1 MDKLFVRWDKAHG
14 KWDNPPHGGMNKYG
28 HYNMASS
35 WELTLSILPR
45 CTTTRNW

>member
-14 KWDNPPHGGMNKYG
+14 KWDNPPHGGMKKYG

-35 WELTLSILPR
+35 WE
-45 CTTTRNW
+45 